1 MPGRNTGGTDFM
13 SIYCWLHVCISWYS
27 EEKRTIQNFIR
38 LYCSFSCCVFLSG
51 DCLYYTEMYRT
62 VGLLESIMDSSGS
75 AAYSLCR
82 NLPDKK
88 VGASRPRQYIL
99 LIFIAAVLAFCGTG
113 LNRDGFTKGSECT
126 EDSWWGSKHLQSDQ
140 WAEGRKWR
148 NLPGNRWQ
156 NSFLCESLWSV
167 YQNAL
172 RKRR

>member
-62 VGLLESIMDSSGS
+62 VGLLETIMDSSGS

-88 VGASRPRQYIL
+88 GGSFQTTAVHTSD
-99 LIFIAAVLAFCGTG
+99 FIAAVLAFCGTG
-113 LNRDGFTKGSECT
+113 LNKDGFYK
-126 EDSWWGSKHLQSDQ
+126 KV
-140 WAEGRKWR
+140 
-148 NLPGNRWQ
+148 Q
-156 NSFLCESLWSV
+156 NVQRFLM
-167 YQNAL
+167 
-172 RKRR
+172 R